1 MHCAVRN
8 FTYERKTAET
18 VVQSSLTL
26 DAAEPPAIA
35 TGYRM
40 LDHLLQQFA
49 FHAPAGLR
57 LSAQSLDGIEHHLVE
72 DVAIALGESLR
83 GALADGRGIER
94 FGAAL
99 LPMDDALVR
108 VAVDL
113 GGRGYARV
121 DLGLTCERIEDLTVE
136 MVPHFFASFAVHAGI
151 ALHVDRLAGTN
162 AHHCVEA
169 AFKALARACGDGWR
183 LREFAAR
190 RASSTKD
197 VVA

>member
-1 MHCAVRN
+1 MRSC
-8 FTYERKTAET
+8 TYERVTAET
-18 VVQSSLTL
+18 AVRSALTL
-26 DAAEPPAIA
+26 DSADAAEIA
-35 TGYRM
+35 TGHRM

-49 FHAPAGLR
+49 FHAPAGVR

-83 GALADGRGIER
+83 GALAEQRGIER

-121 DLGLTCERIEDLTVE
+121 DLGLTCDRIEDLTAE
-136 MVPHFFASFAVHAGI
+136 MVPHFFSSFAAHARI
-151 ALHVDRLAGTN
+151 ALHVDRVAGTN

-169 AFKALARACGDGWR
+169 AFKALARACADGWR
-183 LREFAAR
+183 LRPCAPT
-190 RASSTKD
+190 RASSTKE
-197 VVA
+197 VVV

>member
-1 MHCAVRN
+1 MRS

-18 VVQSSLTL
+18 AVRASLTL
-26 DAAEPPAIA
+26 DSTEVADVA

-49 FHAPAGLR
+49 FHAPAGLQ
-57 LSAQSLDGIEHHLVE
+57 LNAQSFDRIEHHLVE

-83 GALADGRGIER
+83 GALAEHRGIER

-99 LPMDDALVR
+99 LPMDDALIR

-121 DLGLTCERIEDLTVE
+121 DLGLTCDRIEDLTSE
-136 MVPHFFASFAVHAGI
+136 MLPHFFASFATHAGI

-169 AFKALARACGDGWR
+169 AFKALARACAAGWR
-183 LREFAAR
+183 LRETASGR
-190 RASSTKD
+190 TSSTKD
-197 VVA
+197 VLA